1 MFNEK
6 ADFYK
11 IYCGT
16 ELIDIK
22 YEMNEVVD
30 SVSTLFRKKNFPLVV
45 GYNKELDMDFV
56 VCFIL
61 NEKKL
66 NDFIKKVSENNVSER
81 VEKVY
86 RR

>member
-1 MFNEK
+1 MLEK

-16 ELIDIK
+16 ELVDIK
-22 YEMNEVVD
+22 YELDEVVD

-61 NEKKL
+61 DEKKL
-66 NDFIKKVSENNVSER
+66 YDFIEKVNNNVSER
-81 VEKVY
+81 VGKVY
-86 RR
+86 KR

>member
-11 IYCGT
+11 IYCDT
-16 ELIDIK
+16 KLIDIK
-22 YEMNEVVD
+22 YDIQDVII
-30 SVSTLFRKKNFPLVV
+30 SVSTLFRKKSFPLVI
-45 GYNKELDMDFV
+45 GHNNTLDMDFP

-66 NDFIKKVSENNVSER
+66 DEFIKNVHDEVDNNKQKVMI
-81 VEKVY
+81 KK
-86 RR
+86 

>member
-1 MFNEK
+1 MFDN

-22 YEMNEVVD
+22 YDINDVVLI
-30 SVSTLFRKKNFPLVV
+30 VSKLFGKKNQPIVL
-45 GYNKELDMDFV
+45 GHNNDLDMDFTI
-56 VCFIL
+56 CFIL
-61 NEKKL
+61 NENKL
-66 NDFIKKVSENNVSER
+66 NDFIKKVNENNVSER
-81 VEKVY
+81 IEKIY

>member
-1 MFNEK
+1 MLEK

-22 YEMNEVVD
+22 YDLNEVVD
-30 SVSTLFRKKNFPLVV
+30 SVSTLFRKKNFPLVI
-45 GYNKELDMDFV
+45 GHNKELDMDFT

-66 NDFIKKVSENNVSER
+66 YDF
-81 VEKVY
+81 VEKVNNDLSKQMKKVLKK
-86 RR
+86 